1 MTKIRLQAHRGVCSE
16 CPENTFAAFQRAV
29 DEGYDIIELD
39 PKFTSD
45 NRIVILH
52 DRYVNRTGR
61 RPDGAPIPPET
72 AIKDL
77 TFEQAKAFEY
87 GSWFDP
93 KFKGEKLPSLKELI
107 DFIRANT
114 ISFKFDNVWET
125 FPDGPRE
132 KFLSQL
138 EEADL
143 GGQIGFTCARME
155 TFRHVAKRFPK
166 AEIHWDGVNDKAT
179 LEEVVKIAE
188 GHRLTIWVCYENE
201 HSGWFKGAKANVELC
216 KLVHSYG
223 ELGIW
228 LLTQEHDLEDTIGL
242 YHADAIET
250 TGHIKPEMVA
260 R

>member
-1 MTKIRLQAHRGVCSE
+1 MSKIRLQAHRGVCSE
-16 CPENTFAAFQRAV
+16 CPENTFADFQTAV

-39 PKFTSD
+39 PKFTAD
-45 NRIVILH
+45 NHIVILH

-61 RPDGAPIPPET
+61 RLDGAPIPPET
-72 AIKDL
+72 AIKEM
-77 TFEQAKAFEY
+77 TFAQARELEY

-93 KFKGEKLPSLKELI
+93 KFKGEKLPSLEELI
-107 DFIRANT
+107 DFIRANS

-125 FPDGPRE
+125 FPDEPRE

-143 GGQIGFTCARME
+143 GGQIGFTCARMPTLLE
-155 TFRHVAKRFPK
+155 VIRRFPK
-166 AEIHWDGVNDKAT
+166 AEIHWDGENDKAT
-179 LEEVVKIAE
+179 LDKVVKIAE
-188 GHRLTIWVCYENE
+188 RHRLTIWVCYENE

-216 KLVHSYG
+216 NLVHSYG

-228 LLTQEHDLEDTIGL
+228 LLTQEHDLDDTIGL

-250 TGHIKPEMVA
+250 TGHIKPAMLI